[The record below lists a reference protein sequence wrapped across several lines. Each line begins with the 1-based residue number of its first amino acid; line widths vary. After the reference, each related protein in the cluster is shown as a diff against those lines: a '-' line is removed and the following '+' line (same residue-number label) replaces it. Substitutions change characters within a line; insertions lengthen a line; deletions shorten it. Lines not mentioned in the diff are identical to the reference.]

1 MDEIEKQRWLS
12 KDAWSEK
19 ETAWLLCGSN
29 YEAADNAP
37 RAADFN
43 QASEAL
49 RRAVLTKRLR
59 AIEPEDASDGD
70 RLYGHHRFFD
80 PAAVIAWAGDRFPNF
95 PLQAEIQPPAEAPLP
110 KQRMQEKEIL
120 RVLAEAGYDPKRLPD
135 RAPGG
140 AGPKAE
146 ARKALSGFSPSVFEK
161 AWGRLRDFGEIAGA
175 D

>member
-37 RAADFN
+37 RSADFN

-95 PLQAEIQPPAEAPLP
+95 PLQGMATLQEAQPAKESAKERNLRHRVIGALLNSRGEWPTSGKHFAQIL
-110 KQRMQEKEIL
+110 EKHGCRIGEKTAKTIL
-120 RVLAEAGYDPKRLPD
+120 D
-135 RAPGG
+135 
-140 AGPKAE
+140 E
-146 ARKALSGFSPSVFEK
+146 AREQISS
-161 AWGRLRDFGEIAGA
+161 
-175 D
+175 